1 MDVWGFS
8 MIVRA
13 VASGDPVRPPALA
26 DFIKVEWL
34 HELVRHSGSW
44 APRDRHT
51 SAQLLDFMSQVVR
64 QETRGGPSGSADSSA
79 ASSSGAGSNA
89 NSRSS
94 F

>member
-13 VASGDPVRPPALA
+13 VASGNPVRPPALPNY
-26 DFIKVEWL
+26 INVEWL
-34 HELVRHSGSW
+34 QELVRHSGSW

-51 SAQLLDFMSQVVR
+51 SMQLLEFMTQVVR
-64 QETRGGPSGSADSSA
+64 QETRGGGPSSSADSSA

-89 NSRSS
+89 N
-94 F
+94 